1 VTTTVAQRRA
11 WYKTPAGKASQLRSN
26 KRLLLRNRL
35 AWQWVLEN
43 HPEQAQQI
51 INTTNEQIGDK

>member
-1 VTTTVAQRRA
+1 MTTTVEQRRA
-11 WYKTPAGKASQLRSN
+11 WYRTSAGKASQLRSN

-35 AWQWVLEN
+35 AWQWVLDN